1 MVGIV
6 GGIVGAISIIPLIV
20 AYILL
25 SIAWK
30 GLTQQPNDY
39 QPLFLTPFLFIGNIV
54 VGAII
59 SSSGGSASAKLEVMK
74 SAGIAIAETP
84 AVIGKKVL
92 EVNATN

>member
-1 MVGIV
+1 MNVRAAMVGIV

-39 QPLFLTPFLFIGNIV
+39 QPLFLTPLLFIGNIV
-54 VGAII
+54 VGFYRCKWRF
-59 SSSGGSASAKLEVMK
+59 SNM
-74 SAGIAIAETP
+74 
-84 AVIGKKVL
+84 
-92 EVNATN
+92 